1 MSNSKFNK
9 NARRPMIFQSQEDA
23 NSFLIGQ
30 KQQNLDTFLKFI
42 KDNEFFDA
50 DFSPESL
57 KAVELLYF
65 KLRDEKKFKANFIT
79 IEDYEL
85 YMSIY
90 FGETIVK
97 NIEAFKWGAEKDF
110 ENPNA
115 YALVIKKPFYVKG
128 ILRRR
133 NHHARK
139 NNKDKEA
146 LFREYNKESRLA

>member
-1 MSNSKFNK
+1 MAFK
-9 NARRPMIFQSQEDA
+9 SQEDA
-23 NSFLIGQ
+23 NSYLIEQ
-30 KQQNLDTFLKFI
+30 KQQDLATFLEFLKT
-42 KDNEFFDA
+42 NEFFEA

-57 KAVELLYF
+57 KELEKLYF
-65 KLRDEKKFKANFIT
+65 KLRDEKKYKANFIT

-90 FGETIVK
+90 FGEVIVK
-97 NIEAFKWGAEKDF
+97 NLEAFKWGAEKDF
-110 ENPNA
+110 ENPNI
-115 YALVIKKPFYVKG
+115 YSLVIQKPFYVKG